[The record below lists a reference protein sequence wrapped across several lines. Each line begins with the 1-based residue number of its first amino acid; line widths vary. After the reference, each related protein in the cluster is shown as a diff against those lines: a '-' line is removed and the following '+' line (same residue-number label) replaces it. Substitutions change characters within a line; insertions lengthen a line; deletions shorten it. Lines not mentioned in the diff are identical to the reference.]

1 MGPCGGVYY
10 KDSFGTFVAS
20 SWALEEVSKIHC
32 NDSGMEAER
41 SAAKLV
47 KNGTQKNL
55 SKLFQKV
62 FLLFPASREGGRDY
76 VTANSVCLSPAM
88 NAAHIMH

>member
-1 MGPCGGVYY
+1 MGPRGGVYY

-20 SWALEEVSKIHC
+20 SWASEEVSKIHC

-47 KNGTQKNL
+47 KNGTKRTCPSCFKRSSCPSSEQ
-55 SKLFQKV
+55 
-62 FLLFPASREGGRDY
+62 RER
-76 VTANSVCLSPAM
+76 
-88 NAAHIMH
+88 